1 MLRVLHCL
9 YDAPG
14 NPWLGGGGAVRAFEL
29 YRRLAGR
36 IDLTLA
42 TGNFPGARDEVIN
55 GVRYIRLG
63 SAASYPLSRLSYARA
78 ATRLLNEGRY
88 DAAIYDF
95 SVYTPIRVPL
105 HRRVGYNV
113 YHLTGPTAHERWGR
127 LAGAMVDRLER
138 LLLRRAR
145 IVAASSSYT
154 AEGVKPLLS
163 PGTPMELIGSGVPDT
178 LFDLERR
185 EQDYLLYLGR
195 LDLFHKGLDVLL
207 EAAVPLSR
215 EFPQLELRI
224 AGTGRDRAEI
234 ERRIAAHGLG
244 TWVRMLGHVTDEQ
257 RLALLA
263 GARVFLTPSRME
275 GFGLAAAEAMAA
287 AVPVVATRAG
297 SLTEVVAD
305 AGVLVPVED
314 ATALARETA
323 ALLHDDARRA
333 NLSARA
339 REHALA
345 HFRWAQAAEAHYHFL
360 ERVAALPDRPS

>member
-42 TGNFPGARDEVIN
+42 TGNFPGARDEVVD
-55 GVRYIRLG
+55 GVHYIRLG
-63 SAASYPLSRLSYARA
+63 SAANYPLSRLSYARA
-78 ATRLLNEGRY
+78 ATALLKAGRY

-105 HRRVGYNV
+105 DRPVGYNV
-113 YHLTGPTAHERWGR
+113 YHLTGPTAHERWGKI
-127 LAGAMVDRLER
+127 AGALVDRIERR
-138 LLLRRAR
+138 LLGRAR
-145 IVAASSSYT
+145 IVAASSAFT
-154 AEGVKPLLS
+154 AAGLHPLLP
-163 PGTPMELIGSGVPDT
+163 PGTPIELIGSGVPDV
-178 LFDLERR
+178 LFDIQRDEK
-185 EQDYLLYLGR
+185 DYLLYLGR

-207 EAAVPLSR
+207 EAAVPLAR

-234 ERRIAAHGLG
+234 ERRIAEHNLG
-244 TWVRMLGHVTDEQ
+244 HWVRLLGHVSDAQ
-257 RLALLA
+257 RLELLA
-263 GARVFLTPSRME
+263 GAHVFVTPSRLE

-314 ATALARETA
+314 PVTLARETS

-333 NLSARA
+333 ALSRRA
-339 REHALA
+339 REHALQ
-345 HFRWAQAAEAHYHFL
+345 HFRWAQAAEAHYRFL
-360 ERVAALPDRPS
+360 ERVAALPGSQK

>member
-42 TGNFPGARDEVIN
+42 TGNFPGARDEVID
-55 GVRYIRLG
+55 GVRYVRLG
-63 SAASYPLSRLSYARA
+63 SALNYPLSRLSYARA
-78 ATRLLNEGRY
+78 ATKLLRAGQY

-95 SVYTPIRVPL
+95 SVYTPIRVPQN
-105 HRRVGYNV
+105 RPVGYNV
-113 YHLTGPTAHERWGR
+113 YHLTGPTAHERWGGV
-127 LAGAMVDRLER
+127 AGAMIDRLER
-138 LLLRRAR
+138 RLLSRAR

-154 AEGVKPLLS
+154 AQGIEPLL
-163 PGTPMELIGSGVPDT
+163 PAGTPIQLIGSGVPDV
-178 LFDLERR
+178 LFDLQRR

-207 EAAVPLSR
+207 DAAVPLAR
-215 EFPQLELRI
+215 EFPQFELRI
-224 AGTGRDRAEI
+224 AGTGRDRAEV
-234 ERRIAAHGLG
+234 ERRIAALGLNN
-244 TWVRMLGHVTDEQ
+244 WVRMLGHVSDAQ
-257 RLALLA
+257 RLELLA

-314 ATALARETA
+314 AGALARETA
-323 ALLHDDARRA
+323 ALLHDDTRRA
-333 NLSARA
+333 ALSERARA
-339 REHALA
+339 HAQQ
-345 HFRWAQAAEAHYHFL
+345 HFRWASAAEAHYKFL
-360 ERVAALPDRPS
+360 ERVAALPQSSA

>member
-29 YRRLAGR
+29 YRRLADR

-42 TGNFPGARDEVIN
+42 TGNFPGARDETVD
-55 GVRYIRLG
+55 GVRYLRLG
-63 SAASYPLSRLSYARA
+63 SAANYPLSRLTYARA
-78 ATRLLNEGRY
+78 ATRLLNTAQY

-105 HRRVGYNV
+105 DRPVGYNV
-113 YHLTGPTAHERWGR
+113 YHLTGPNAHERWGR
-127 LAGAMVDRLER
+127 LAGAIVDRIERR
-138 LLLRRAR
+138 LLSRAR
-145 IVAASSSYT
+145 IVAASSGYT
-154 AEGVKPLLS
+154 AEGVKPLLR
-163 PGTPMELIGSGVPDT
+163 PGTPIELIGSGVPDV
-178 LFDLERR
+178 LFDIQRK

-224 AGTGRDRAEI
+224 AGTGRDRAEV
-234 ERRIAAHGLG
+234 EQRIAALGLG
-244 TWVRMLGHVTDEQ
+244 HWVRMLGHVSDAQ
-257 RLALLA
+257 RLELLA

-287 AVPVVATRAG
+287 AVPVIATRAG
-297 SLTEVVAD
+297 SLTEVVDD

-314 ATALARETA
+314 PAALAREAA
-323 ALLHDDARRA
+323 ALLRDDTRRA
-333 NLSARA
+333 ALSARA
-339 REHALA
+339 REHALH

-360 ERVAALPDRPS
+360 ERVAALPKSHG